1 VDRSDVVWRRSHAGA
16 APDDS
21 DLAPFSRDAGP
32 GRPTTGANATV
43 GGAGAGSGGSGGGTV
58 AGGASV
64 RLLGRL
70 AEAGVTDRV
79 ELTDRK
85 PDWVRARVRL
95 DADVL
100 GVKRTVRDLGLVTV
114 CEE

>member
-1 VDRSDVVWRRSHAGA
+1 M
-16 APDDS
+16 
-21 DLAPFSRDAGP
+21 
-32 GRPTTGANATV
+32 
-43 GGAGAGSGGSGGGTV
+43 
-58 AGGASV
+58 

-85 PDWVRARVRL
+85 PDWMRARVRL

-100 GVKRTVRDLGLVTV
+100 GVKRTVATWGS
-114 CEE
+114 